1 MAEGE
6 KKRTNTKGSTR
17 SSNKKETIK
26 NSRSKELNKKSS
38 NKKNIEKKIEHKVST
53 NTKNNNNNNNNNK
66 ASTLQL
72 IIFVMLLIV
81 VFVLGILIFQKSKNE
96 NNNESANI
104 SIPIIEKDSRF
115 AFNVNALNLSQT
127 DEYVFKVVNYRDD
140 NINTEDFTYNITI
153 INPTNAVIK
162 MTKDDGKK
170 NYLSGKKEE
179 TIVNEKLG
187 NSLKEEHYYH
197 IKVIKTGKLMEKD
210 LISVI
215 IQN

>member
-1 MAEGE
+1 MAEGV
-6 KKRTNTKGSTR
+6 KKRTNKKGSTR
-17 SSNKKETIK
+17 SSNKNETIK
-26 NSRSKELNKKSS
+26 NNKSKKLNQKSS
-38 NKKNIEKKIEHKVST
+38 NKKNIEKKIDHKVSDNT
-53 NTKNNNNNNNNNK
+53 NNR

-72 IIFVMLLIV
+72 VIFIVLFIIVI
-81 VFVLGILIFQKSKNE
+81 VLGILIFQKSKNE
-96 NNNESANI
+96 SNNEIANI

-115 AFNVNALNLSQT
+115 AFNINALNLSQT
-127 DEYVFKVVNYRDD
+127 DEYVFKIVNYRDD
-140 NINTEDFTYNITI
+140 VVNNEDFTYKITI
-153 INPTNAVIK
+153 INPTNAVIE

-179 TIVNEKLG
+179 TIENEKLG

-197 IKVIKTGKLMEKD
+197 IKVVKTGKLMEKD

>member
-53 NTKNNNNNNNNNK
+53 NTKNNNNK

-72 IIFVMLLIV
+72 IIFVVLLIV